1 MTLLEQLQS
10 NKGGLLRLKTK
21 LYWYDGRGYDKD
33 PGRFCLLLDVITIA
47 DCRDVPGVAFT
58 AGVPRTTAP
67 ETTAV
72 TLLLIDGR
80 PQRVWVAE
88 QDIEVIS
95 GR

>member
-1 MTLLEQLQS
+1 MELSETLQS
-10 NKGGLLRLKTK
+10 HRGGLLHLKTK
-21 LYWYDGRGYDKD
+21 LYWYDGRGCDKD

-58 AGVPRTTAP
+58 AGVARTTGL

-72 TLLLIDGR
+72 LLLLIDGR

-95 GR
+95 EH